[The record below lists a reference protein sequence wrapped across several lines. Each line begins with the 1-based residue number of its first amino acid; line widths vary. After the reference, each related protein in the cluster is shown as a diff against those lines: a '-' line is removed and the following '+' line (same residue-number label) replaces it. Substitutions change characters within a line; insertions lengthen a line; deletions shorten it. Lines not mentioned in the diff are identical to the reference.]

1 MKTRRIHEYPAD
13 YYRDQA
19 EFDACRRIARA
30 HAVVAWIVAAVV
42 LAGFACLALSVLA
55 LFAG

>member
-1 MKTRRIHEYPAD
+1 MKPRRIHEYPAD

-30 HAVVAWIVAAVV
+30 HAVVGWLVAAAIVA
-42 LAGFACLALSVLA
+42 GFGCLVLSVLA